1 MGNENFYGNSSG
13 SAGTNYNG
21 NTQNPASG
29 PAQKEDFQK
38 YFNIL
43 NNLNKQHE
51 GTAQTNNTVQNEMPS
66 LQASAPAASDTPAG
80 QGQPSYT
87 EYRSSRSTAA
97 ETPAQPS
104 YTQYSTSGTQQ
115 NYSSSSTP
123 QYSAGQNSNA
133 SANQYTA
140 YGSQQNNSSSSSMY
154 SAGQNS
160 TAYANQYTAYGSQQN
175 NSNYSSMYSAGQ
187 NSTTSANQYP
197 AYNSQRNN
205 SGSSYMQSADMN
217 STFSANQYSSYGSS
231 YVSGTTYAN
240 DRSTSSSYQ
249 NQSYE
254 SGYYNQPLSSGSSY
268 SNDSYS
274 SGFSGFSSSPTLT
287 GYLLGFLGAVI
298 GAIPGVL
305 LITFLGN
312 IGYAACV
319 SGIVLFFCVFLL
331 YRKLSGAGDSFS
343 KADWS
348 IVIGVCV
355 ISVYIAVKC
364 SYSMK
369 ISSALGGELSF
380 GEVYGNFSEILE
392 LAQIKG
398 KFIFSLVITYLC
410 TFVGA
415 ARSIGSF
422 GR

>member
-1 MGNENFYGNSSG
+1 MGNENYYGNSSG

-51 GTAQTNNTVQNEMPS
+51 GTAQTNNTVQNETPS
-66 LQASAPAASDTPAG
+66 LQASAPAAPA
-80 QGQPSYT
+80 GQPSYT

-97 ETPAQPS
+97 ETPVQPS

-115 NYSSSSTP
+115 NNSSSTAP
-123 QYSAGQNSNA
+123 QYSAGHNSTA
-133 SANQYTA
+133 SANQYQA
-140 YGSQQNNSSSSSMY
+140 YGSQQNNLSSSSMY

-160 TAYANQYTAYGSQQN
+160 SSSANQYT
-175 NSNYSSMYSAGQ
+175 
-187 NSTTSANQYP
+187 

-205 SGSSYMQSADMN
+205 SGSSYMQSADLN
-217 STFSANQYSSYGSS
+217 STSFANQYSSYGSS
-231 YVSGTTYAN
+231 YGSGTTYAN

-287 GYLLGFLGAVI
+287 GYLLGSLGAVI

-312 IGYAACV
+312 FGYAACI
-319 SGIVLFFCVFLL
+319 SGIVLFFCVFFL

-369 ISSALGGELSF
+369 ISNALGGELSF

-415 ARSIGSF
+415 ARSIGSI